1 MQEPSFRV
9 LRNALV
15 WAVDRTLP
23 TTSVWTEATFN
34 IRKNRSWQDTHLS
47 RQKAYAWCQDA
58 ETIHQRYLRD
68 HPSEKQPSLSGN
80 QKSKRSKAAGK
91 CVRNSHLERAWNK
104 GQKGLGGRRP
114 LQSLI
119 INTLEHLPLSGTASW
134 RREAQAVSVLW
145 LSGKRTINC
154 PLTE

>member
-1 MQEPSFRV
+1 MLSCG
-9 LRNALV
+9 LLTALF
-15 WAVDRTLP
+15 LP
-23 TTSVWTEATFN
+23 LVYGRKLPLILGETEAG
-34 IRKNRSWQDTHLS
+34 KTHLS
-47 RQKAYAWCQDA
+47 RQKAYAWSQDA

-68 HPSEKQPSLSGN
+68 HPNEKQPSLSGN

-119 INTLEHLPLSGTASW
+119 INTLEHLPLSGTAI
-134 RREAQAVSVLW
+134 
-145 LSGKRTINC
+145 T
-154 PLTE
+154 TD